1 MKVTDHIVTR
11 GTQKVHDHNFEKF
24 DDSVHTNTKRLTP
37 IQQESLHPYPS
48 KMKADPK
55 HFLGLADRYSVNL
68 VIQKKVT
75 CHWSTGD

>member
-1 MKVTDHIVTR
+1 VAR
-11 GTQKVHDHNFEKF
+11 GTQKVHDQNFEKF
-24 DDSVHTNTKRLTP
+24 DDSVHTFKKRQMPHTAK
-37 IQQESLHPYPS
+37 QESLHHYPS